1 MEFRIITAVTALFT
15 LLLQCVLL
23 GVALGVVR
31 KAHAQAAYVIAAA
44 AGLRVLA
51 TCCIDLGQVGLEA
64 ADEFEALRTL
74 SPFFRI
80 GSTLEFALHWG
91 ALVFAAVLLAR
102 GVEARAT
109 RGEAAH
115 GS

>member
-1 MEFRIITAVTALFT
+1 MEIHIITAANALFT

-31 KAHAQAAYVIAAA
+31 KAHAQAAYIIAAA

-51 TCCIDLGQVGLEA
+51 TCCIDLGQVGLEVA
-64 ADEFEALRTL
+64 EEYETLHTL
-74 SPFFRI
+74 SHFFPVA
-80 GSTLEFALHWG
+80 GTLEFALHWG
-91 ALVFAAVLLAR
+91 ALTFAAVLLAR
-102 GVEARAT
+102 GVEARIA